1 MQPLTQKEAQ
11 LFFEKLGK
19 FIGPNVNMLM
29 DQQGEAWTFQ
39 QHRQRV
45 YYMRESMAKMCKPFA
60 YKCLLSAGICMGKFT
75 KKGRFFVHIT
85 ALPVIAPLAL
95 YKVWVKPSAEL
106 PFLYGQHILKE
117 GVENMTEGTPRNA
130 GVVVFTKQDLP
141 IGLGVALQSSLSL
154 RLAHPTIMAV
164 ARQGDLGEYLRGEST
179 IT

>member
-1 MQPLTQKEAQ
+1 VKTLIEQEN
-11 LFFEKLGK
+11 G
-19 FIGPNVNMLM
+19 
-29 DQQGEAWTFQ
+29 AWTFQ
-39 QHRQRV
+39 QHHQRV
-45 YYMRESMAKMCKPFA
+45 YYLRESLAKMCKPFA
-60 YKCLLSAGICMGKFT
+60 YKLLLSAGVCMGKFT

-85 ALPVIAPLAL
+85 ALPILAPFAL

-130 GVVVFTKQDLP
+130 GVIVFNKDNLA
-141 IGLGVALQSSLSL
+141 IGLGVALQSSVSL

-164 ARQGDLGEYLRGEST
+164 ARQGDLGEYLRGENT